1 MHGAANGVVQ
11 FLGVNV
17 ETLTICV
24 AGLFAIALPNGV
36 PAGGRMLGLSSIP
49 TATVTADDF
58 VGNGR
63 EGAIPADG
71 VRPCGLHFLPHRL
84 ADDTWMSVLH
94 IVLRRFALVWFSGF
108 CQEIHGNL
116 FLEDGIAHIFFVF
129 QNAAYGVWFP
139 PMALP
144 WGENSIV
151 HKNAADIRAADPC
164 ESQQIDEP
172 HDPGP
177 GFIDL
182 NFANQAAPVPQ
193 KQPGEMI
200 DSLGVSTPNGP
211 GHILGDGTAL
221 LFGKG
226 THQREEKFA
235 GAVHGVDV
243 LPLKIYR
250 YPGGFQ
256 LTDGREGIYGIS
268 SKTGQRFCED

>member
-17 ETLTICV
+17 VTLTFCA

-36 PAGGRMLGLSSIP
+36 PVGGRMPGLSSIP

-58 VGNGR
+58 VGNGQ

-84 ADDTWMSVLH
+84 ADDTGMSVLH

-129 QNAAYGVWFP
+129 QNAAYGVRFP

-144 WGENSIV
+144 WGGNSIV
-151 HKNAADIRAADPC
+151 HKNTADICATFP
-164 ESQQIDEP
+164 SQSKQVDEP
-172 HDPGP
+172 HDSGP
-177 GFIDL
+177 GFSCAS
-182 NFANQAAPVPQ
+182 F
-193 KQPGEMI
+193 M
-200 DSLGVSTPNGP
+200 
-211 GHILGDGTAL
+211 
-221 LFGKG
+221 
-226 THQREEKFA
+226 
-235 GAVHGVDV
+235 VDT
-243 LPLKIYR
+243 R
-250 YPGGFQ
+250 A
-256 LTDGREGIYGIS
+256 
-268 SKTGQRFCED
+268 